1 MNPVQVVFTPMEPP
15 QALDRIQFEQDG
27 SVRVGQS
34 GRPLEFSFSYQGLQ
48 FGANT
53 RRIDSGM
60 ILQVAADVAPDP
72 YTVEGVALR
81 RAVHAVIE
89 ASQFL
94 SYSRLVV
101 TKQKRIFCIG
111 KTSVTT
117 PSTPTDIL
125 SGAVEIMLEIRPYLD
140 MLAEIMP
147 NWPRQSSAPAESA
160 AG

>member
-1 MNPVQVVFTPMEPP
+1 
-15 QALDRIQFEQDG
+15 
-27 SVRVGQS
+27 
-34 GRPLEFSFSYQGLQ
+34 
-48 FGANT
+48 
-53 RRIDSGM
+53 
-60 ILQVAADVAPDP
+60 
-72 YTVEGVALR
+72 LR

-101 TKQKRIFCIG
+101 TKQKRICCIG
-111 KTSVTT
+111 KTSVAT
-117 PSTPTDIL
+117 PSTPTEII

-147 NWPRQSSAPAESA
+147 NWPRQSSNPAESA